1 LTRRITSAKFRRP
14 EALGGFIITLRIL
27 TPRFLLV
34 LTLLLAACAADSV
47 LAQSGIPTWQ
57 PPKTGLGY
65 DVDLDVAPSSR
76 PGPIRARE
84 VEVRGAQP
92 LYVRL
97 LFTAPDAAAQG
108 GVPLGDLEAAVDA
121 YRDAG
126 FEVILAP
133 RGGAALSG
141 AVAGEPA
148 QEPEAVAQWRAF
160 LRSAAERFKGRVR
173 FYQLEALSGAIDGAG
188 AEQARKTAFLIKK
201 GAVELRGADP
211 QVLVVT
217 ETLPADRL
225 DYLSALF
232 GEDTAAYVDVVALRS
247 ASGDDLEEITSKAT
261 MLLLEKD
268 PSASLWMLGE
278 SLPAPPPPA
287 AAAGEAGDSAA
298 PAPEPAGEATGPP
311 RGASLIHKAASAFA
325 GGARLVSFELH
336 PDATGSPELANLLVL
351 LRRLFPPTVAPAPEG
366 VAGLKLRA
374 RDGGG
379 ELPLRAWRF
388 FDASTFQVLLVYLSP
403 AGATGTADLM
413 VDTSDV
419 TGAVVD
425 DLLANS
431 ENPVPSLQSD
441 PAARATR
448 VEVPLAPTPLIL
460 RYQRFATPGY
470 LKGPESAQVETSH
483 ELTAEEI
490 IARHQE
496 FQADQDRRLQSVMAE
511 AVISYHYT
519 VASARF
525 SIDVSTRNRFF
536 WDRATGAEWEQLDF
550 YFNGVRWTG
559 KKPPDLPLIQ
569 PEKVVTLPLDLHL
582 DKSYEYRLL
591 GTDAAEGRDCYLL
604 EFIPREGQE
613 HLYRGRVWIDRKS
626 FAKVRVSSVQTGLE
640 PPVTS
645 NDERDDYGPAPGSG
659 ENPLWVLQRIDG
671 QQRHTLAGVN
681 LIVLREVRFTDF
693 ILNSPDFEARRQEAY
708 ASDHTMMRDTQ
719 EGFRYLD
726 RSEAGQRTVRT
737 TQTRST
743 LLGAVGLYRQQNLD
757 YPVIPL
763 LGVDYFSF
771 DFRHTKN
778 QVNFFF
784 AGAILQASWQN
795 PSVGKTKVDA
805 GASVL
810 GIAFSATDRYYVGDE
825 EIETVAVR
833 QRPQALS
840 ANLGY
845 PLGNFFKVKA
855 LASVD
860 YEQFGHSED
869 AAGSF
874 VVPSDTMVLGFGGQ
888 GQFDRRGWTVQARAQ
903 RFHRTDWEPWGDR
916 DPASAAV
923 GSLYSEFDPDDATFL
938 RYQGQI
944 SKQIVLPY
952 FQKVIVDAEYLTG
965 DRLDR
970 FSKYQFSFFDTRVR
984 GFSGSGVRFDRG
996 TRASGS
1002 YLFNLANVVR
1012 FQATVDWAR
1021 VRNEDLSAGD
1031 PELGGLQRFTGA
1043 GISGNFMGPWNTL
1056 FQFDYGIAVQSD
1068 IPGLKGEQEFE
1079 ILLFKF
1085 F

>member
-1 LTRRITSAKFRRP
+1 MT
-14 EALGGFIITLRIL
+14 
-27 TPRFLLV
+27 
-34 LTLLLAACAADSV
+34 LTLFPFILALVVAGEAR
-47 LAQSGIPTWQ
+47 AQSGIPTWQ

-65 DVDLDVAPSSR
+65 DVDLDAPETDR
-76 PGPIRARE
+76 PGPIVARE
-84 VEVRGAQP
+84 VQLRGAQP

-97 LFTAPDAAAQG
+97 LFSWPDPAMPQG
-108 GVPLGDLEAAVDA
+108 GVALDVLDPVVDR

-133 RGGAALSG
+133 RGGAALLD
-141 AVAGEPA
+141 AVTAA
-148 QEPEAVAQWRAF
+148 TTQEPETLSRWRAF
-160 LRSAAERFKGRVR
+160 LRAIAERFKGRVR
-173 FYQLEALSGAIDGAG
+173 FYQMEGLSAPGADAG
-188 AEQARKTAFLIKK
+188 QARKAAFLIKK
-201 GAVELRGADP
+201 GAVELRGADSEA
-211 QVLVVT
+211 LVVT
-217 ETLPADRL
+217 ETLPAGRL
-225 DYLSALF
+225 DYLSALL

-247 ASGDDLEEITSKAT
+247 ETEDDLEAIAAKAT
-261 MLLLEKD
+261 GLLLEKD
-268 PSASLWMLGE
+268 PSASLWLLGE
-278 SLPAPPPPA
+278 KLPPPSSPSTDAAQSQPA
-287 AAAGEAGDSAA
+287 APLSPPADAGTQSAPETPAQA
-298 PAPEPAGEATGPP
+298 PAGNP
-311 RGASLIHKAASAFA
+311 RGADLIRKTASAFA
-325 GGARLVSFELH
+325 GGAHLVGFALR
-336 PDATGSPELANLLVL
+336 PDPGGGPELAQQLVL
-351 LRRLFPPTVAPAPEG
+351 MRRLFPPTVAPSPEG
-366 VAGLKLRA
+366 VAALKLKTH
-374 RDGGG
+374 GGDG

-388 FDASTFQVLLVYLSP
+388 FDGSTFQVLLVYLSP
-403 AGATGTADLM
+403 AGATGTADL
-413 VDTSDV
+413 VIDTSDV
-419 TGAVVD
+419 TGGVVD
-425 DLLANS
+425 DLLANT
-431 ENPVPSLQSD
+431 ENPVPSLKSD
-441 PAARATR
+441 PASRTTRA
-448 VEVPLAPTPLIL
+448 EVPMAPTPLIL

-470 LKGPESAQVETSH
+470 LKGPESAQIETTH

-496 FQADQDRRLQSVMAE
+496 FQADQDRRLQSIMAE
-511 AVISYHYT
+511 ATISYHYT

-525 SIDVSTRNRFF
+525 SIDVTTRNRFY
-536 WDRATGAEWEQLDF
+536 WDRKTGAEWEQLDF

-591 GTDAAEGRDCYLL
+591 GTDQADGRDCYLL
-604 EFIPREGQE
+604 EFVPREGQE
-613 HLYRGRVWIDRKS
+613 HLYRGRVWIDRKN

-645 NDERDDYGPAPGSG
+645 NDERDHFGPAPGSG
-659 ENPLWVLQRIDG
+659 ESPLWVLQSIDG

-681 LIVLREVRFTDF
+681 LIVLREVTFKDF
-693 ILNSPDFEARRQEAY
+693 VLNSSEFEAKRQEAY
-708 ASDHTMMRDTQ
+708 ASQHTMMRDTE

-726 RSEAGQRTVRT
+726 RSEGGQRTVRT

-757 YPVIPL
+757 YPVVPL

-771 DFRHTKN
+771 DFRQTKN

-795 PSVGKTKVDA
+795 PSIGKTKVDA

-825 EIETVAVR
+825 EIESVAVR
-833 QRPQALS
+833 SRGQDLS

-860 YEQFGHSED
+860 YQQFGHSED
-869 AAGSF
+869 AEDSF
-874 VVPSDTMVLGFGGQ
+874 VVPSDTLEIGWGAQ
-888 GQFDRRGWTVQARAQ
+888 GQFDRRGWTVQARAE
-903 RFHRTDWEPWGDR
+903 RIRRTDWEPWGDR
-916 DPASAAV
+916 DPASTAV
-923 GSLYSEFDPDDATFL
+923 GSLYSEFDPDDRTFL
-938 RYQGQI
+938 RYQGSI

-952 FQKVIVDAEYLTG
+952 FQKVILVAEYLTG

-970 FSKYQFSFFDTRVR
+970 FSKYQFGFFDTRVR

-996 TRASGS
+996 TLASGS
-1002 YLFNLANVVR
+1002 YQFNLGNVLR
-1012 FQATVDWAR
+1012 FAATVDWAR
-1021 VRNEDLSAGD
+1021 VRNEDLAAGD
-1031 PELGGLQRFTGA
+1031 PDLAGLQRFTGA
-1043 GISGNFMGPWNTL
+1043 GLSGNFMGPWNTL